1 MEGAKNMSD
10 GGYPADYSTG
20 ETYPAERRTWYQVK
34 WEVDHEPSSF
44 APGKWSN
51 KGTSAPPND

>member
-1 MEGAKNMSD
+1 MSD

-20 ETYPAERRTWYQVK
+20 ETYPAERRKWYQVK